1 MYRKDGIFSLL
12 GKINHRNF
20 VYGMRLLKGENVHPG
35 QMPLLVTL
43 SNKDGLVQIEL
54 ARKLG
59 VKPSTLNVMVG
70 RLEKNGMIIKKQD
83 PDDQR
88 KSRIFISEKGRS
100 IVESIK
106 ERADNINTHVED
118 FLTEEEKKE
127 LRRLLT
133 KLDDCL
139 KQRIELEFGK
149 EENNA

>member
-1 MYRKDGIFSLL
+1 M
-12 GKINHRNF
+12 
-20 VYGMRLLKGENVHPG
+20 
-35 QMPLLVTL
+35 
-43 SNKDGLVQIEL
+43 
-54 ARKLG
+54 
-59 VKPSTLNVMVG
+59 
-70 RLEKNGMIIKKQD
+70 
-83 PDDQR
+83 
-88 KSRIFISEKGRS
+88 
-100 IVESIK
+100 ESIK